1 MISEKMRPLAEN
13 NSVIRVMFEEGKRLA
28 AIYGAE
34 NVYDFSLG
42 NPNVP
47 APDEVKESILEIL
60 EEEESA
66 FVHGY
71 MSNAGYEDVRETIAD
86 SLNARFGTSFGV
98 NNILMT
104 VGAASGL
111 NVILKTVL
119 EPGDEV
125 IVFAPYFVEYGNY
138 VRNYDGTLVVISPNT
153 EDFQPNLEELKE
165 KITLRTRAVIIN
177 TPNNP
182 TGVVYSAQTL
192 ERLAEILRQKKE
204 EFGTEILLISDE
216 PYRELAYDGAEV
228 PYVTR
233 YYEDTVICY
242 SYSKSLSLP
251 GERIGYLV
259 IPDELQDSSEV
270 FTAATIANR
279 VLGSVNAPS
288 LMQRVI
294 KRRIEKG
301 AHVNLAAYDR
311 NRNRLY
317 EGLKDWGFS
326 CIRPE
331 GAFYLFVKSPIP
343 DEQEFCRQAAK
354 YRLLLVPGTSF
365 ACPGY
370 VRIAYCVSYEQIER
384 SMPAFGKLAEEYGL
398 TEDKA

>member
-1 MISEKMRPLAEN
+1 MRPLVQNKSA
-13 NSVIRVMFEEGKRLA
+13 IRAMFEEGKRLA

-47 APDEVKESILEIL
+47 APETVKKAIFDIL
-60 EEEESA
+60 EEEEST
-66 FVHGY
+66 FIHGY

-86 SLNARFGTSFGV
+86 SLNQRFGTSFHLE
-98 NNILMT
+98 NIIMT

-111 NVILKTVL
+111 NIILKTL
-119 EPGDEV
+119 LNPEDEV
-125 IVFAPYFVEYGNY
+125 LTFAPYFLEYGNY
-138 VRNYDGTLVVISPNT
+138 VRNYDGRLVVVPANT
-153 EDFQPNLEELKE
+153 VDFQPDLTAFRDL
-165 KITLRTRAVIIN
+165 IGPRTKAVIIN
-177 TPNNP
+177 SPNNP
-182 TGVVYSAQTL
+182 TGVIYSEETL
-192 ERLAEILRQKKE
+192 TRLGKILEEKSREI
-204 EFGTEILLISDE
+204 GHPIVLLSDE
-216 PYRELAYDGAEV
+216 PYRELAYDGAVV
-228 PYVTR
+228 PYVTK
-233 YYEDTVICY
+233 YYKDTVVCY

-259 IPDELQDSSEV
+259 IPDELKDSREV
-270 FTAATIANR
+270 FTAVSIANR

-294 KRRIEKG
+294 KRCIEKG
-301 AHVNLAAYDR
+301 ARVNLAAYDR

-317 EGLKDWGFS
+317 EGLKECGFS

-331 GAFYLFVKSPIP
+331 GAFYLFVKSPVA
-343 DEQEFCRQAAK
+343 DEKKFCSRASAHN
-354 YRLLLVPGTSF
+354 LLLVPGSSF

-384 SMPAFGKLAEEYGL
+384 SMPAFRALAKEYGL
-398 TEDKA
+398 VKA

>member
-1 MISEKMRPLAEN
+1 
-13 NSVIRVMFEEGKRLA
+13 
-28 AIYGAE
+28 
-34 NVYDFSLG
+34 
-42 NPNVP
+42 
-47 APDEVKESILEIL
+47 
-60 EEEESA
+60 
-66 FVHGY
+66 

-294 KRRIEKG
+294 KRCIEKG